1 MTINEKN
8 NVNNKLIYPIE
19 ITGGAVDGSFGKED
33 LSQTYFEPTTIV
45 TEAGVE
51 GKTIMEIRTIDKDN
65 NNKNKRKNYWYPN
78 PSEKIKVEFEKD
90 QNTCSYK
97 IDRANLPGQYAIKI
111 VCTKT
116 TDNNSF
122 IVTVESTKL
131 TEKKINVKITR
142 GRAYYLEVEN
152 ASIFAVH
159 GDKYTWKANPTND
172 DIIKFNFN

>member
-1 MTINEKN
+1 MGEAVVQKLNVEASFVGIDIKLCVTNSKEKKLVNLCPVSNGDDNLNKWQYLVNGKYFNLTINEKN

-78 PSEKIKVEFEKD
+78 PSE
-90 QNTCSYK
+90 
-97 IDRANLPGQYAIKI
+97 
-111 VCTKT
+111 
-116 TDNNSF
+116 
-122 IVTVESTKL
+122 
-131 TEKKINVKITR
+131 
-142 GRAYYLEVEN
+142 
-152 ASIFAVH
+152 
-159 GDKYTWKANPTND
+159 
-172 DIIKFNFN
+172 